1 MLGFILAA
9 TATVTLLRVLPLRRV
24 LGWATPIDLGF
35 TALLIWLFHGTLAGM
50 TGAAVGGLLL
60 AVGLTLGRWLCGYS
74 RPALVRRGRFSWRYI
89 ETPVRSPV
97 LGWMAAKL
105 RPIRDWHGKALQ
117 RTTT

>member
-1 MLGFILAA
+1 MLGLVLAA
-9 TATVTLLRVLPLRRV
+9 TATVTLLRVMPLRRI

-35 TALLIWLFHGTLAGM
+35 SALLVWLFHGTLAGM

-60 AVGLTLGRWLCGYS
+60 AVGLSVGRWVCGYS
-74 RPALVRRGRFSWRYI
+74 KPALVRRGRFSWRYA

-97 LGWMAAKL
+97 VQWMAAQL
-105 RPIRDWHGKALQ
+105 SPVREWHNKAMQ